1 MLELILKTITKEK
14 ALYEYHPNGDDSFG
28 LVAIDLKTGN
38 CFVEKAEP
46 NFSSMFVGMAF
57 SALRKFHKAN
67 DYPKKKT
74 IAWY

>member
-14 ALYEYHPNGDDSFG
+14 AIYEYHPNGDNSFG

-38 CFVEKAEP
+38 CLIEKAESK
-46 NFSSMFVGMAF
+46 FGSMFTGMAL
-57 SALRKFHKAN
+57 SALRKFHESN
-67 DYPKKKT
+67 NYPKKKT